1 MYNYV
6 CIFWVVW
13 FLNIYLFVTFFI
25 LLFVQQVIK
34 IKNRLLIIFSTSQW
48 IQISPKDT
56 LDSRTE
62 KEQLSTDE

>member
-1 MYNYV
+1 MCNYV